1 MSSGVMNELR
11 ERAGRSVLL
20 RMLFIAFLVL
30 VLQIPIL
37 MIDSTVSERETTRQV
52 AIADVTRTWGGAQQ
66 VAGPVLT
73 VPYLVRATDD
83 KGKVT
88 VRTAHAHFL
97 PRELDTTATITT
109 EIRYRGIF
117 RVPLYSLTLSSRG
130 AFTPPDFSTWQV
142 AAADVLWD
150 KAVLAVGVSD
160 PKALRAGSAVRW
172 NGGTS
177 DFRPGRGPGTFLEA
191 GIHAPLPGLGAGGAR
206 TVPFAFDLS
215 LGGSHG
221 LQFAPLGMETR
232 IAMTSAWPDPSFIG
246 AYLPTSREIG
256 PKGFTARWQIPHLG
270 RNFPQQW
277 LDGEVDAK
285 ALANAAFGVSLLSPV
300 DAYHTIHRAVKYQ
313 ILFLLLTFV
322 AFYLFELF
330 YALRIHPVQY
340 LLVGSALCLFYL
352 LLLSLSEHI
361 GFVGAYA
368 IASAAVVGTIAGYV
382 RAAFGSDARAVTI
395 AAMLVAL
402 YAFLFVLLHVQD
414 YALLVGS
421 LGLFLVV
428 ALLMYTT
435 RKVDWYRVGR
445 PAPSD

>member
-1 MSSGVMNELR
+1 MDELR
-11 ERAGRSVLL
+11 DRAGRSVLL
-20 RMLFIAFLVL
+20 RMLFMVFLVL

-37 MIDSTVSERETTRQV
+37 MIDSTVSEREATRQE

-88 VRTAHAHFL
+88 VRTVYAHFL
-97 PRELDTTATITT
+97 PRELDTTATIAT

-117 RVPLYSLTLSSRG
+117 QVPLYSLTLNSRG
-130 AFTPPDFSTWQV
+130 TFAPPDFSAWQV
-142 AAADVLWD
+142 AAADILWD
-150 KAVLAVGVSD
+150 RAVLVVGVSD
-160 PKALRAGSAVRW
+160 PKALRTGSAVRW
-172 NGGTS
+172 GSGTS
-177 DFRPGRGPGTFLEA
+177 DFRPGRGPGAFLEA
-191 GIHAPLPGLGAGGAR
+191 GIHAPLPGLGAGRDR

-215 LGGSHG
+215 LGGSHT
-221 LQFAPLGMETR
+221 LRFAPLGMETR
-232 IAMTSAWPDPSFIG
+232 VGMTSAWPDPSFIG
-246 AYLPTSREIG
+246 AYLPTSREVG
-256 PKGFTARWQIPHLG
+256 PKGFTANWRIPHLG

-285 ALANAAFGVSLLSPV
+285 ALAAAAFGVSLLSPI

-313 ILFLLLTFV
+313 ILFLVLTFV

-330 YALRIHPVQY
+330 YALRIHSVQY

-352 LLLSLSEHI
+352 LLLSLSEHV
-361 GFVGAYA
+361 GFARAYA
-368 IASAAVVGTIAGYV
+368 IASAAVVAVIAGYV
-382 RAAFGSDARAVTI
+382 RASFGGAVRAATI

-402 YAFLFVLLHVQD
+402 YVFLFVLLHVQD

-421 LGLFLVV
+421 LGLFIVL
-428 ALLMYTT
+428 ALLMYAT

-445 PAPSD
+445 AAPSD

>member
-1 MSSGVMNELR
+1 MSPGVMDELR

-20 RMLFIAFLVL
+20 RMMFIAFLVL

-37 MIDSTVSERETTRQV
+37 MIDGTVSEREATRQG

-73 VPYLVRATDD
+73 VPYLVRTTDD

-97 PRELDTTATITT
+97 PRELDTTATIAT
-109 EIRYRGIF
+109 EVRYRGIF
-117 RVPLYSLTLSSRG
+117 QVPLYSLTLTSRG
-130 AFTPPDFSTWQV
+130 TFTAPDFSIWQV

-160 PKALRAGSAVRW
+160 PKALRAGTAVRW
-172 NGGTS
+172 GSGTS
-177 DFRPGRGPGTFLEA
+177 DFRPGRGPGALHEA
-191 GIHAPLPGLGAGGAR
+191 GIHAPLPGPSAGR
-206 TVPFAFDLS
+206 DQTVPFAFELS
-215 LGGSHG
+215 LGGSHT
-221 LQFAPLGMETR
+221 LLFAPLGMETR
-232 IAMTSAWPDPSFIG
+232 VGMTAAWPDPSFVG

-277 LDGEVDAK
+277 LDGQVDAK
-285 ALANAAFGVSLLSPV
+285 AITAAAFGVSLLSPV

-313 ILFLLLTFV
+313 ILFLVLTFV

-330 YALRIHPVQY
+330 YARRIHSVQY

-352 LLLSLSEHI
+352 LLLSLSEHV
-361 GFVGAYA
+361 GFARAYA
-368 IASAAVVGTIAGYV
+368 IASAAVVVVIAGYV
-382 RAAFGSDARAVTI
+382 RAALGGTTRALAI
-395 AAMLVAL
+395 AGMLVAL

-421 LGLFLVV
+421 VGLFLVL
-428 ALLMYTT
+428 ALLMYAT
-435 RKVDWYRVGR
+435 RNVDWYRVGR

>member
-1 MSSGVMNELR
+1 MDDLR
-11 ERAGRSVLL
+11 ERARRSVLL

-30 VLQIPIL
+30 VLQIPIFT
-37 MIDSTVSERETTRQV
+37 IDSTVSEREATRQG
-52 AIADVTRTWGGAQQ
+52 AIDEVTRTWGGAQQ

-73 VPYLVRATDD
+73 VPYLVRTADD

-88 VRTAHAHFL
+88 VRTLHAHFL
-97 PRELDTTATITT
+97 PRELDTTATIAT

-117 RVPLYSLTLSSRG
+117 QVPLYSLTLNGRG
-130 AFTPPDFSTWQV
+130 TFAPPDFSAWQV

-160 PKALRAGSAVRW
+160 PKAIRTGSAIRW
-172 NGGTS
+172 GNATS
-177 DFRPGRGPGTFLEA
+177 DFRPGRGPGAFLEA
-191 GIHAPLPGLGAGGAR
+191 GIHAPLPGLGAVKDR
-206 TVPFAFDLS
+206 PLPFAFDLS
-215 LGGSHG
+215 LGGSHR
-221 LQFAPLGMETR
+221 LLFAPLGMETR
-232 IAMTSAWPDPSFIG
+232 VGMTSAWPDPSFIG
-246 AYLPTSREIG
+246 AYLPASREVG

-277 LDGEVDAK
+277 IESEVDSK
-285 ALANAAFGVSLLSPV
+285 ALGAAAFGVSLLSPV

-313 ILFLLLTFV
+313 LLFLFLTFV

-330 YALRIHPVQY
+330 SSLRIHPVQY

-352 LLLSLSEHI
+352 LLLSLSEHV
-361 GFVGAYA
+361 GFARAYT
-368 IASAAVVGTIAGYV
+368 IASAAVVVLVAGYV
-382 RAAFGSDARAVTI
+382 RAAFGNARAVSI
-395 AAMLVAL
+395 AAMLIVL

-421 LGLFLVV
+421 LGLFLIL
-428 ALLMYTT
+428 ALLMYAT
-435 RKVDWYRVGR
+435 RKVDWYQVGR

>member
-1 MSSGVMNELR
+1 MSPGVMDELR

-20 RMLFIAFLVL
+20 RMLFIGFLIL

-37 MIDSTVSERETTRQV
+37 TIDSTVSEREATRQG
-52 AIADVTRTWGGAQQ
+52 AIAEVTRTWGGAQQ

-73 VPYLVRATDD
+73 VPYLVRSTDD

-88 VRTAHAHFL
+88 VRTAHASFL
-97 PRELDTTATITT
+97 PRELDTTATIAT
-109 EIRYRGIF
+109 EVRYRGIF
-117 RVPLYSLTLSSRG
+117 QVPLYSLTLNSRG
-130 AFTPPDFSTWQV
+130 TFAPPDFSVWQV

-150 KAVLAVGVSD
+150 RAVLAVGLSD

-172 NGGTS
+172 GSETS
-177 DFRPGRGPGTFLEA
+177 DFRPGRGAGAFLEA
-191 GIHAPLPGLGAGGAR
+191 GIHAPLPGLGAGRDR
-206 TVPFAFDLS
+206 TMPFAFDLS
-215 LGGSHG
+215 LGGSQT
-221 LQFAPLGMETR
+221 LLFAPLGMETR
-232 IAMTSAWPDPSFIG
+232 VGMTSAWPDPSFIG
-246 AYLPTSREIG
+246 AYLPTSREVG

-277 LDGEVDAK
+277 LESEVEAK
-285 ALANAAFGVSLLSPV
+285 TLSTAAFGVSLLSPV
-300 DAYHTIHRAVKYQ
+300 DTYHTIHRAVKYQ
-313 ILFLLLTFV
+313 LLFLFLTFV

-352 LLLSLSEHI
+352 LLLSLSEHV
-361 GFVGAYA
+361 GFARAYT
-368 IASAAVVGTIAGYV
+368 IASAAVVAVIAGYA
-382 RAAFGSDARAVTI
+382 RAAFGGARAGAI
-395 AAMLVAL
+395 AAMLAVL

-421 LGLFLVV
+421 LGLFLVL
-428 ALLMYTT
+428 ALLMYAT

-445 PAPSD
+445 PAPSP